1 MAALPRPAAALDQLK
16 AAILTLKDSGDGGFE
31 GLLAALLGEVTQMT
45 FRVAVSG
52 SQGGQDGRGDR
63 ADGSIAFEAKLY
75 TSKLTKSVVNS
86 KATEVLASPD
96 PPDLWVLGATVGAS
110 SQMVSTLRD
119 AFAKV
124 ETSLLVLDWPANTTL
139 PPLALLCAMA
149 PDTCADFIACQSKTG
164 VDRAALQA
172 ALQVL
177 ANTPGFDTRVADVR
191 KQLSDPLLGLATARA
206 ANRVLFRQLFA
217 RTDEAR
223 HRFGQPLA
231 PAAPH
236 ALAPIE
242 RPRRAELDAI
252 LTAPPA
258 TDIVAVTGDQGCG
271 KSWLVAQAWLARPD
285 APFLIFLT
293 AAEAVAAMAYTP
305 QELVARQLVEQSG
318 GVPTSERLDRW
329 AQRLE
334 RWRDRPAASPRLLLV
349 VDGLNERARTDWAPW
364 LSRLTSFLSRIGGCV
379 VVTSR
384 ARYFKRI
391 DDRFSI
397 PCRTITLDDFSDAEL
412 NAALAVHGVA
422 PGQITKRVRSS
433 LRNPRILGI
442 ALDLLSTSQIGTAEE
457 LSIERLLFEHIRTHQ
472 SEPARGETPY
482 QFIRLLGDHARLIR
496 ERINREVAED
506 RLIFDSYDFAEAPRY
521 DLPRDL
527 LPVVEERF
535 FVGVDGE
542 PDLYQLTEDGL
553 VYALAIATI
562 REMRVAERNS
572 RSVAERLAEI
582 VEPVAALDLV
592 TDVLFA
598 AALLASVDGEI
609 SQGIAAALL
618 ARHATQ
624 QNADED
630 SYPAY
635 CGIVR
640 NIPAAA
646 LDALY
651 ALALTAPHAQHRDWL
666 VDALR
671 RARGNQAAWIIIA
684 ARLNHWLRLYS
695 RNAAH
700 GLMPGENDAAKRAEA
715 LAESEIKIAT
725 KLAGLTPCEKSILD
739 QMMVRNDDVDGV
751 TLSEDSFAILAGMPL
766 APFAEALM
774 CWAFARSLNGGYR
787 VPWKDFGF
795 VLQHNHIDWFETRDA
810 VLLAGSCF
818 ARDDA
823 SRTGL
828 WALVSILRATGD
840 ADDGSRAEVIANALM
855 PEWQH
860 YKGWRLVERY
870 CEADPCDPSSQRPDN
885 IDNTD
890 ERMATLD
897 PAELMKNRSMSENE
911 LFFDHSRPGLARFA
925 PNNIVAVSRAIV
937 ADVLGRPSNVATL
950 SISLLGSSTVLIEPE
965 TVTAMVER
973 AAALSHP
980 EIPTG
985 NADSKDWVVSQY
997 LLLNAFAHFDGDV
1010 QARTLIDLPEHGPPL
1025 LQLERVF
1032 RPASPGMVDELVE
1045 RAIASEEEH
1054 RLLMSL
1060 AFVRSSQSPVSL
1072 ETLGRI
1078 RQLIGHRK
1086 PSVRGLAMQI
1096 SADHPDKPQLA
1107 AFAGSDWSAAT
1118 LDPRE
1123 DFYERWHGS
1132 SLIIAAAAQ
1141 GLLTGAEAVA
1151 RIAPERYSHAA
1162 QRLGSVAVGPA
1173 LTSLVGQATAH
1184 VLDTIIPFRPPPV
1197 SQNDRADADRVARFS
1212 LEDDDDNLDI
1222 GQRLARIN
1230 ESDEDFA
1237 ARRQAGWDR
1246 FREFEGELNKRGAEL
1261 ILRDIGAE
1269 AVSAV
1274 AETDRASLQAIA
1286 QTILTLPAARL
1297 PRAVN
1302 LASRIARALSAG
1314 DPDTAVALFRKCRG
1328 HEAYVRITRTIG
1340 SIPLMTWDVW
1350 HSVASDQMR
1359 ALWRERLERC
1369 LSDDDLASEVLA
1381 ACHAGYQ
1388 PFLEQVAQEA
1398 TADGHPVATARA
1410 LMILAFCD
1418 ESDSAGAIIER
1429 FGNHGGM
1436 VGRAAKAA
1444 RFAYDRNI
1452 WSRHWYR
1459 RLVETDDS
1467 VEFWRYA
1474 TLLCKIVDA
1483 RILLWTEEAA
1493 EGGLLDRF
1501 GQSLDRPIER
1511 RVEAWKKKR
1520 GGKLF
1525 GQDQPRDLYLDAVP
1539 DSFDLSGE

>member
-1 MAALPRPAAALDQLK
+1 MAALSRTAVALSQLK
-16 AAILTLKDSGDGGFE
+16 AATLTLKDSGDDGFE
-31 GLLAALLGEVTQMT
+31 GLMAALLGAVTQMT
-45 FRVAVSG
+45 LRLAVSG
-52 SQGGQDGRGDR
+52 SQDGQDGRGDR
-63 ADGSIAFEAKLY
+63 ADGSIAYEAKLY
-75 TSKLTKSVVNS
+75 TSKLTKSVVNN
-86 KATEVLASPD
+86 KATEVMASPD

-110 SQMVSTLRD
+110 SQIVSTLRR

-124 ETSLLVLDWPANTTL
+124 ETSLLVLDWPANTPL

-149 PDTCADFIACQSKTG
+149 PDTYADFVARNSQKG
-164 VDRAALQA
+164 VDRTALLA

-177 ANTPGFDTRVADVR
+177 ADMPGFDMRAANLR

-206 ANRVLFRQLFA
+206 ANRALFQQLFA

-231 PAAPH
+231 PMAPH

-242 RPRRAELDAI
+242 RSRRAELEAI

-258 TDIVAVTGDQGCG
+258 ADIVAVTGDQGFG

-293 AAEAVAAMAYTP
+293 AAEAVAAMTYTP
-305 QELVARQLVEQSG
+305 QELVARQLIEQSG
-318 GVPTSERLDRW
+318 GAPTSERLDRW

-364 LSRLTSFLSRIGGCV
+364 LSRLTSFLSAIAGRV

-397 PCRTITLDDFSDAEL
+397 PRRTITLGDFTDAEL
-412 NAALAVHGVA
+412 NAALAAHGVA

-457 LSIERLLFEHIRTHQ
+457 LSIERLLFEHVRTHQ

-496 ERINREVAED
+496 ERIERHVAQD
-506 RLIFDSYDFAEAPRY
+506 RLIFDSHDFAEAPRY

-542 PDLYQLTEDGL
+542 PDLYQLTGDGL

-562 REMRVAERNS
+562 RELRAAERNS
-572 RSVAERLAEI
+572 RSVAECLAEI

-618 ARHATQ
+618 ARHAMQ

-651 ALALTAPHAQHRDWL
+651 ALALTEPHAQHRDWL

-671 RARGNQAAWIIIA
+671 RARRDQAAWTIIA
-684 ARLNHWLRLYS
+684 ARLDHWLRLYS
-695 RNAAH
+695 RNPAH
-700 GLMPGENDAAKRAEA
+700 GLMPGENDAAKRAAALTEA
-715 LAESEIKIAT
+715 ETKIAT
-725 KLAGLTPCEKSILD
+725 KLAGLTPCEQSILD
-739 QMMVRNDDVDGV
+739 RMMVRNDDVDGV

-766 APFAEALM
+766 AFFAEALM
-774 CWAFARSLNGGYR
+774 CWAFARSLNGGYH

-795 VLQHNHIDWFETRDA
+795 VLQHDQIDWFETRDA
-810 VLLAGSCF
+810 LLLASSCF

-823 SRTGL
+823 SRTGR

-840 ADDGSRAEVIANALM
+840 ADDGSRAEAIANALM

-860 YKGWRLVERY
+860 YEGWRLVERY
-870 CEADPCDPSSQRPDN
+870 CATDPCDPASLRPDN
-885 IDNTD
+885 IDETAD
-890 ERMATLD
+890 RMAALD
-897 PAELMKNRSMSENE
+897 PTELVKNRWTGENE
-911 LFFDHSRPGLARFA
+911 HFLSDAGPGLTRFA
-925 PNNIVAVSRAIV
+925 PDSVVALSRGV
-937 ADVLGRPSNVATL
+937 VVDMLGRPSNVATL
-950 SISLLGSSTVLIEPE
+950 GIPLLGSSTVLIEPDI
-965 TVTAMVER
+965 VTAMAER

-980 EIPTG
+980 EMPTG
-985 NADSKDWVVSQY
+985 GADTKDWVVSQY
-997 LLLNAFAHFDGDV
+997 LLVTAFAHLDGDA
-1010 QARTLIDLPEHGPPL
+1010 QARILVDLPDHGPPL
-1025 LQLERVF
+1025 LQLDRVF
-1032 RPASPGMVDELVE
+1032 RASPAMVDELVE

-1054 RLLMSL
+1054 RLLMAL
-1060 AFVRSSQSPVSL
+1060 AFVRSSQSPVSP
-1072 ETLGRI
+1072 EMLGRI
-1078 RQLIGHRK
+1078 RQLTGHRK

-1096 SADHPDKPQLA
+1096 SADHPDETQLA

-1132 SLIIAAAAQ
+1132 SMLIAAAAR
-1141 GLLTGAEAVA
+1141 GLLAGAEAVA
-1151 RIAPERYSHAA
+1151 RIAPERYSDAA
-1162 QRLGSVAVGPA
+1162 RRLGSVAVGRA
-1173 LTSLVGQATAH
+1173 LASLVGQATAH
-1184 VLDTIIPFRPPPV
+1184 VLDAVMPFRPPRV
-1197 SQNDRADADRVARFS
+1197 SQNDQADADRIARFS
-1212 LEDDDDNLDI
+1212 LEDDDLDMD
-1222 GQRLARIN
+1222 QRFARIN

-1237 ARRQAGWDR
+1237 ARQQDGWDR

-1261 ILRDIGAE
+1261 ILRDIGA
-1269 AVSAV
+1269 AAFRAV
-1274 AETDRASLQAIA
+1274 AETDLASLQAMA
-1286 QTILTLPAARL
+1286 RTILALPAARL
-1297 PRAVN
+1297 PRVAN
-1302 LASRIARALSAG
+1302 LASRIARALSAS
-1314 DPDTAVALFRKCRG
+1314 DAEKAVALFRKCRG

-1350 HSVASDQMR
+1350 HSEASDQIR

-1369 LSDDDLASEVLA
+1369 PSDHDLASEVLA
-1381 ACHAGYQ
+1381 ACHAGHQ
-1388 PFLEQVAQEA
+1388 PFLEQVAREA
-1398 TADGHPVATARA
+1398 IAGGHPVATARA

-1418 ESDSAGAIIER
+1418 ESESAGAIIER

-1436 VGRAAKAA
+1436 VGRAAEAA
-1444 RFAYDRNI
+1444 RFAYDRNS

-1459 RLVETDDS
+1459 QLAGTDDRI
-1467 VEFWRYA
+1467 EFWRYA
-1474 TLLCKIVDA
+1474 TLLGKIVDA
-1483 RILLWTEEAA
+1483 RILLWAEEATG
-1493 EGGLLDRF
+1493 GGLLDRF
-1501 GQSLDRPIER
+1501 GHSLDRPIER
-1511 RVEAWKKKR
+1511 RIEAWKKKR

-1525 GQDQPRDLYLDAVP
+1525 GQDRPRDVYLGAVP
-1539 DSFDLSGE
+1539 DGFDLSEE